1 MNATLRNPLKDARGL
16 GAAKEG
22 TSHFIAQ
29 RLTAIALAPLSIWF
43 LIVALDLVG
52 GGYAEARV
60 FLAQPV
66 NAVLMAAFVL
76 AIFQHAKLGLEV
88 VIEDYIHQRALEM
101 ALKIAVKFI
110 AALAVIASLFA
121 IVRIALG
128 A

>member
-43 LIVALDLVG
+43 LVVAVGLVG
-52 GGYAEARV
+52 GGYPEARV

-101 ALKIAVKFI
+101 ALKIAVKFV